1 MPAAP
6 TKPFPSQTRPCLRAA
21 ISCFTPK
28 AMSPAPFI
36 LALRL
41 VAGAALCLVFVPLHA
56 AEASRAPCNGVFI
69 AINDMNDCAGAF
81 GGAPQNRSATPKMDP
96 WAQSGS
102 VVFQAANCAGP
113 VCSLSRSALL
123 SGFRPHR
130 SGVST
135 NSQNTLG
142 SPLIKNPLTLP
153 EGFSPQGYRP
163 LSHGKLFPKHPGDEG
178 HWTYDQ
184 GEPAEGGSG
193 SRPDPDRVT
202 SRNRSLM
209 AGKPAPVPAGK
220 GGGDEGGEAAGPEFA
235 WGPTRGPKE
244 NSKDWKA
251 AEWAVAQ
258 WSKPSPKPFF
268 LALGLSTPH
277 LRWYVPQ
284 EYLDRHAVDTLQV
297 PEFRLKDLDDIVDAK
312 GRGKFR
318 PSSGFPWAQQGPRL
332 LKRAVR
338 ADRGSDF
345 IDVGAQISRTFKLKN
360 QRQGEVRRDVAHLLA
375 FDKPLP
381 QLADTDDFA
390 VCGQA
395 GQMRIRRWAL
405 QRPRNYPL
413 TVAV

>member
-1 MPAAP
+1 M
-6 TKPFPSQTRPCLRAA
+6 
-21 ISCFTPK
+21 
-28 AMSPAPFI
+28 
-36 LALRL
+36 
-41 VAGAALCLVFVPLHA
+41 
-56 AEASRAPCNGVFI
+56 FI
-69 AINDMNDCAGAF
+69 AIDDMNDCVGAF
-81 GGAPQNRSATPKMDP
+81 GGAPQNRSATPQMDP

-102 VVFQAANCAGP
+102 VVFQPANCAGP

-123 SGFRPHR
+123 AGFMPQR

-135 NSQNTLG
+135 NSQNRLG
-142 SPLIKNPLTLP
+142 SPLVKNALTLP
-153 EGFSPQGYRP
+153 ECFSPQGYRP

-178 HWTYDQ
+178 HWVYDQ
-184 GEPAEGGSG
+184 GEPSEGGSG

-202 SRNRSLM
+202 SRNRNLM
-209 AGKPAPVPAGK
+209 DGKPALVPAGK

-235 WGPTRGPKE
+235 WGPTRWPKE
-244 NSKDWKA
+244 VSKDWKA

-258 WSKPSPKPFF
+258 LPKPSPKPFF
-268 LALGLSTPH
+268 LALSLFTPH
-277 LRWYVPQ
+277 LRWSVPR
-284 EYLDRHAVDTLQV
+284 EYFDRQPVDTIQV
-297 PEFRLKDLDDIVDAK
+297 PECRLNDLDDIVDGK
-312 GRGKFR
+312 ERGKFR
-318 PSSGFPWAQQGPRL
+318 PSSDFPWAQQGPRL

-381 QLADTDDFA
+381 ELADTDDFA

-405 QRPRNYPL
+405 QRPRTYLL